1 MGLCKGNADMQ
12 GADLIDVN
20 FNSSTTSLNP
30 VRKKVWESLVKEGS
44 KELQFFNLQIDHS
57 TFCEFLRKL
66 LFYLYAVS

>member
-1 MGLCKGNADMQ
+1 MGLCKGNADLQ

-44 KELQFFNLQIDHS
+44 QELQFFNLQIDHS